1 MHMKVT
7 HHRLSSYI
15 PREWGDM
22 FMSQCSTLMK
32 FENKTPN
39 PLTVSVCSMTPW
51 ELDKALEEIKYKGD
65 IFQDIKKLVKELYN
79 EV

>member
-32 FENKTPN
+32 FENKTPTACG
-39 PLTVSVCSMTPW
+39 PCSMTPW